1 LARLAL
7 VITIGWS
14 ASRRAII
21 NMLAIKVSPR
31 SSASSMALSMAS
43 TKGLFLLS
51 LNIDISSDLMVMP
64 LLAERLK
71 MMRQAAEG

>member
-7 VITIGWS
+7 VITIDWS

-31 SSASSMALSMAS
+31 SSASSMALSIAS
-43 TKGLFLLS
+43 TNGRFLLS
-51 LNIDISSDLMVMP
+51 LNIDISSDLAVMP

-71 MMRQAAEG
+71 MMREVAEE